1 MKDNAKKHITELTEH
16 YPLLST
22 CEEDIIKAFEM
33 ITSRLTSGG
42 KLLICGNGGS
52 AADAQH
58 ITGELMKSF
67 LKERPVPDE
76 MRHSLENIAGERGL
90 YISSKLQ
97 RGLPAIALTGQDAF
111 STAFANDVDASL
123 VFAQQVYALG
133 NEHDVLLGISTSGSS
148 ANIIDAVYVA
158 KAMGMT
164 AIGLTGMDGGT
175 MSDICDVVIKV
186 PAKSTPAVQ
195 ELHLPVYHALCA
207 MLEEE
212 IF

>member
-1 MKDNAKKHITELTEH
+1 MKNSTKKHITELIEH
-16 YPLLST
+16 YPLLRT
-22 CEEDIIKAFEM
+22 CEEDIIKAFEL
-33 ITSRLTSGG
+33 IASRLTSGG

-90 YISSKLQ
+90 HISSKLQ

-123 VFAQQVYALG
+123 VYAQQVYALG
-133 NEHDVLLGISTSGSS
+133 NEHDILLGISTSGSS
-148 ANIIDAVYVA
+148 ANVIDAVYVA
-158 KAMGMT
+158 KAMGMAT
-164 AIGLTGMDGGT
+164 IGLTGMNGDT

-186 PAKSTPAVQ
+186 PAKGTPAVQ